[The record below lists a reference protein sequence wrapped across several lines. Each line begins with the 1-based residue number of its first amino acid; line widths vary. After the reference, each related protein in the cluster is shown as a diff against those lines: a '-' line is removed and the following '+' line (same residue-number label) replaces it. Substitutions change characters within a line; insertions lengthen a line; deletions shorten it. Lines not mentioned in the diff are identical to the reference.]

1 VVVMMVAV
9 EVGQQAAG
17 DAAPVL
23 AELHRLHYRSLVR
36 LAGLLL
42 DDLGASEDAVQEAF
56 VRVWRSRGRI
66 SDPAKALS
74 YLRTAVLNE
83 ARSRLRRRRVAAR
96 HPLGAPGLAASAE
109 VEALARHG
117 DQEVVVALR
126 RLPARQQDCV
136 LLRFYL
142 DLSAA
147 QTAETL
153 QISPGA
159 VKTHVHRAMV
169 TLTRALKETT

>member
-1 VVVMMVAV
+1 MVAV
-9 EVGQQAAG
+9 EVGQQTAG
-17 DAAPVL
+17 DPAAVL

-42 DDLGASEDAVQEAF
+42 DDVGASEDAVQEAF
-56 VRVWRSRGRI
+56 VRVWRSWGRI
-66 SDPAKALS
+66 SEPAKALS

-83 ARSRLRRRRVAAR
+83 ARSRLRRRTVAAR
-96 HPLGAPGLAASAE
+96 HPLAGPGVAASAE
-109 VEALARHG
+109 AEALAHGG
-117 DQEVVVALR
+117 DQDVVAAVR

-142 DLSAA
+142 DLSEA

-159 VKTHVHRAMV
+159 VKTHVHRAMA
-169 TLTRALKETT
+169 TLARALEGTT